1 MTCHVVSLPSRS
13 PEDTLRIGYV
23 LGSVL
28 EKPPLLISLIGE
40 LGVGKTVFVKGFACA
55 LGLSMDSITSPTFVI
70 ANEYELT
77 TSLRLIHADLYRI
90 ESRTELENAG
100 FLDWIGPGAIT
111 LVEWGDRVADAL
123 PEDHLKV
130 VFSRGEDENERGI
143 RISATGSI
151 SCLLIEKSRS
161 ELTIQV

>member
-1 MTCHVVSLPSRS
+1 
-13 PEDTLRIGYV
+13 
-23 LGSVL
+23 
-28 EKPPLLISLIGE
+28 
-40 LGVGKTVFVKGFACA
+40 
-55 LGLSMDSITSPTFVI
+55 MDSITSPTFVI

-143 RISATGSI
+143 RVSATGSI
-151 SCLLIEKSRS
+151 SSLLIEKSRS